1 MVLLPWPKKVQEQ
14 GGNYHLNFKAM
25 IVMDSSCP
33 EGVDVYAQMLQEE
46 ISSSTGIKIKRTR
59 GLAKKGDIRL
69 FVDESCF
76 KSRYYLD
83 VNEDGITIRG
93 GWTASLGQGVQTL
106 RQLFRQY
113 AGLLPAVK
121 IEDEPDFKTR
131 GFFHDVTRGRVQ
143 TLSNLKKMVDTM
155 AFYKLNQLQLYI
167 EHTYLFRD
175 MTELWRDETPLEAQE
190 IMELDAYCAERGI
203 ELVPCLASFGHLYK
217 LLGTRSYA
225 ALCELEGSAGQEFSF
240 WDQMAHHTLNPLDLR
255 SMELIKGMI
264 GEFMQLFSSDKFNI
278 CADETFDLGTGKSR
292 EEAGERGRGV
302 LYAEFVSGLFDYLV
316 ENGKTPMFWGDI
328 ICESPALIK
337 EFPGETICLAWG
349 YSEQEK
355 DTQVR
360 VLSEAGAK
368 LYVCPGTRGW
378 NHFVNQ
384 MYESYENIARMCD
397 YGRKYHALGVLNTD
411 WGDYG
416 HVGHPDFSIPCMI
429 YGAAFSWGKNVAE
442 FDEMNRMISLLEYG
456 DASGEFVGYLAKI
469 STLEVFGWANAV
481 QYKEWTQKGRET
493 EGILKDFGAESEQR
507 FAMAD
512 KQAAELSVQLSAV
525 CRSMSGEKRRI
536 AACAQLSLRMVVLW
550 NRVLMYL
557 LGKMPAGMLAGEL
570 EECLYHYKAYWRE
583 NSREGDLARVSD
595 VFFWYADLL
604 RDGSGE

>member
-1 MVLLPWPKKVQEQ
+1 
-14 GGNYHLNFKAM
+14 
-25 IVMDSSCP
+25 
-33 EGVDVYAQMLQEE
+33 
-46 ISSSTGIKIKRTR
+46 
-59 GLAKKGDIRL
+59 
-69 FVDESCF
+69 
-76 KSRYYLD
+76 
-83 VNEDGITIRG
+83 
-93 GWTASLGQGVQTL
+93 
-106 RQLFRQY
+106 
-113 AGLLPAVK
+113 
-121 IEDEPDFKTR
+121 
-131 GFFHDVTRGRVQ
+131 
-143 TLSNLKKMVDTM
+143 
-155 AFYKLNQLQLYI
+155 
-167 EHTYLFRD
+167 
-175 MTELWRDETPLEAQE
+175 
-190 IMELDAYCAERGI
+190 
-203 ELVPCLASFGHLYK
+203 
-217 LLGTRSYA
+217 
-225 ALCELEGSAGQEFSF
+225 
-240 WDQMAHHTLNPLDLR
+240 
-255 SMELIKGMI
+255 
-264 GEFMQLFSSDKFNI
+264 
-278 CADETFDLGTGKSR
+278 
-292 EEAGERGRGV
+292 
-302 LYAEFVSGLFDYLV
+302 
-316 ENGKTPMFWGDI
+316 MFWGDI

-349 YSEQEK
+349 YSEQEN

-397 YGRKYHALGVLNTD
+397 YGRKYHALGILNTD

-429 YGAAFSWGKNVAE
+429 YGAAFSWGRNVAE

-456 DASGEFVGYLAKI
+456 DVSGEFVGYLAKI
-469 STLEVFGWANAV
+469 STLEVFSWANAV

-525 CRSMSGEKRRI
+525 CRSMSGQKRRI

-570 EECLYHYKAYWRE
+570 EECLYYYKAYWRE